1 MRNGRLSDTLGPKT
15 GLGSERTR
23 LRLLEAALDL
33 LAERGYRGATTQ
45 EIARRAGVNELTL
58 FRHFG
63 TKEALLREALA
74 AFVPEGFLER
84 LPGEDTPLE
93 EGLEAIL
100 EAYRSL
106 LEARQG
112 FLLGLLAEL
121 LRHPSLAS
129 AGPPRGVL
137 QVMEWVVGF
146 FRAKQEVGLL
156 RQDEPPEE
164 LALAFVGPLLARF
177 ILEKALGVRCDLEPE
192 AYLRGYLEG
201 RYGAR

>member
-15 GLGSERTR
+15 GLGSEHTR

-45 EIARRAGVNELTL
+45 EIARQAGVSELTL
-58 FRHFG
+58 FRYFG

-74 AFVPEGFLER
+74 AFVPGGFLEH
-84 LPGEDTPLE
+84 LPGEDAPLE
-93 EGLEAIL
+93 EGLRAIL
-100 EAYRSL
+100 EAYLGL
-106 LEARQG
+106 LEARQAL
-112 FLLGLLAEL
+112 FPRLLAEL

-129 AGPPRGVL
+129 EGPPRGVL
-137 QVMEWVVGF
+137 QVMERVVGF
-146 FRAKQEVGLL
+146 FKAKQEVGLL
-156 RQDEPPEE
+156 RQDESPEE

-177 ILEKALGVRCDLEPE
+177 ILENALGVRFDLEPE